1 MFGLIGLC
9 VESDLFGFSL
19 TCLCHLSL
27 VSMLGLPGLYDCV
40 IGRCFGSHWS
50 LYWVSLVGP
59 QWSVLS
65 FNILCWISM
74 VCVGFHWSLSLV
86 SCVCVGFHC
95 LCFVSLISMLGL
107 AGIHVA
113 MLGLAGLC

>member
-40 IGRCFGSHWS
+40 I
-50 LYWVSLVGP
+50 V
-59 QWSVLS
+59 
-65 FNILCWISM
+65 
-74 VCVGFHWSLSLV
+74 
-86 SCVCVGFHC
+86 
-95 LCFVSLISMLGL
+95 
-107 AGIHVA
+107 
-113 MLGLAGLC
+113 LGLAGLCIGFHWLGLNGLC